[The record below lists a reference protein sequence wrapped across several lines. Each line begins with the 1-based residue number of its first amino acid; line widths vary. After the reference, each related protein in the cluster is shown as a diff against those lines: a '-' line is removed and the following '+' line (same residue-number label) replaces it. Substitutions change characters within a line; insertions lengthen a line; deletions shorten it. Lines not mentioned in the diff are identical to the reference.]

1 MTDTLKTLKNILSK
15 KIMLLDG
22 PRGTMIQKLR
32 LTEEDFRG
40 ELLKDHPHDLKG
52 NNDIL
57 CLTQPEII
65 KDIHRAFL
73 NSGAEI
79 LGTNTFN
86 GNGISQADYKTEH
99 LVYDLNFNAAKIA
112 KECVDEYNVKDPS
125 LQRFV
130 AGAMGPTN
138 KTLSMSPSVTDPGFR
153 AVTFDQIG
161 QAYKEQARGL
171 IDGGADILLIETVFD
186 TLNAKAAIYAITELS
201 HQIGKQ
207 IPLMISGTVVDMSG
221 RTLSGQ
227 TIEAFWIS
235 ISHAQNL
242 LSVGVNCSLGA
253 PEMRPF
259 IEELSGICKYLY
271 QHLSKC
277 RIAE

>member
-1 MTDTLKTLKNILSK
+1 MTNTLEILRNILSK

-40 ELLKDHPHDLKG
+40 NLLKDHPHELKG

-57 CLTQPEII
+57 CLTQPEIV

-86 GNGISQADYKTEH
+86 GNGISQADYKAEH

-112 KECVDEYNVKDPS
+112 KECVDEFNAKDPS
-125 LQRFV
+125 FQRFV
-130 AGAMGPTN
+130 AGAIGPTN

-153 AVTFDQIG
+153 AVTFDQVSTV
-161 QAYKEQARGL
+161 YKEQARGL

-186 TLNAKAAIYAITELS
+186 TLNAKAAIYAIMELS
-201 HQIGKQ
+201 RAIGKTN
-207 IPLMISGTVVDMSG
+207 SFDDF
-221 RTLSGQ
+221 R
-227 TIEAFWIS
+227 
-235 ISHAQNL
+235 
-242 LSVGVNCSLGA
+242 NC
-253 PEMRPF
+253 
-259 IEELSGICKYLY
+259 
-271 QHLSKC
+271 C
-277 RIAE
+277 RYEW